1 MLHTSAVSK
10 ITSINSFEQL
20 VLFFGLP
27 ILLLLLIMK
36 FSILITINF
45 HKNSINN
52 NKLISKT
59 KTIVSQFSLWF
70 LAQICLL
77 LLPIKELSINISL
90 FDLQSLPVLTTIT
103 SLHLAICFSFLSNK
117 HNQTI
122 KIVRFTFFIAIII
135 AIIFQ
140 FNLKMIKLSFA
151 TTINL
156 MTLITVVLFYYMLL
170 FCAKKMFANNLLTVF
185 ILIKKTG
192 YIMIIKSPF
201 PTIIDDQ
208 QPVKIYSKVKLILLT
223 WKFEKPI
230 VIVNNNINTFNNEKL
245 LVITYK
251 KNLTYFLL
259 NKLVTTSTKTI
270 QDLKTLINGWKIRQ
284 IQ

>member
-1 MLHTSAVSK
+1 MIYTNAFSK
-10 ITSINSFEQL
+10 ITSINNFEQL
-20 VLFFGLP
+20 VLFFWLP

-77 LLPIKELSINISL
+77 LLPIKELSINISI
-90 FDLQSLPVLTTIT
+90 FDLQSWPVLTTIT
-103 SLHLAICFSFLSNK
+103 FLHLAICFSFLSNK

-140 FNLKMIKLSFA
+140 FNLTMIKLSFA
-151 TTINL
+151 TAINL
-156 MTLITVVLFYYMLL
+156 ITLITVVLFYYMLL
-170 FCAKKMFANNLLTVF
+170 FCAKKMFSNNLLTVF

-192 YIMIIKSPF
+192 YIMIIKSSF
-201 PTIIDDQ
+201 PTIIDEQ

-223 WKFEKPI
+223 WKFEKPNA
-230 VIVNNNINTFNNEKL
+230 VINHNINNVNNEKL
-245 LVITYK
+245 LVVTYK